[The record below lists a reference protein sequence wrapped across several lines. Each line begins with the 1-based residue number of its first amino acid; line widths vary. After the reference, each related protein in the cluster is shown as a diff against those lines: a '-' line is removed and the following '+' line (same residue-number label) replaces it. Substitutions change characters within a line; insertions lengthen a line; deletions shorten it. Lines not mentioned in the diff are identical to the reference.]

1 MQTIKVVLVLVISV
15 LSFTSFAKSTFSND
29 YIGVGFGSTEIDGY
43 SGSFDTTEIAGSFS
57 LSDTYFAAVN
67 ILMDRESGVDI
78 NATSYSIGSHFPF
91 SDTIDAFTQ
100 FSVIVINIGSS
111 SFNGTN
117 SSLSIVNKV
126 NENINVSAGF
136 DYLII
141 EGDDEFE
148 FNFGASFELP
158 ITNELSLGA
167 SVNRGE
173 DATSTLIGLIY
184 NF

>member
-1 MQTIKVVLVLVISV
+1 MRTIKTALILVLSI
-15 LSFTSFAKSTFSND
+15 LSFASFAKSTFSYD

-57 LSDTYFAAVN
+57 LSDTYFASLT
-67 ILMDRESGVDI
+67 ILKDRESGVDI
-78 NATSYSIGSHFPF
+78 NATTYGIGSRLPF
-91 SDTIDAFTQ
+91 SDTVEAFTQ
-100 FSVIVINIGSS
+100 FSIIDINIGSS

-117 SSLSIVNKV
+117 TSLSILNKV
-126 NENINVSAGF
+126 NENISVSAGF

-141 EGDDEFE
+141 EGDDEFG

-184 NF
+184 NY